1 MAGFL
6 TNSGL
11 AKLAVATPLAPMTVK
26 YMAFDAG
33 QGTPSATMTAL
44 FNEVYRTEIPNPTK
58 DPDNPKNLTFTGFV
72 PTTVGGWTI
81 YGIGLFDSLGVLV
94 AYLQLAEP
102 VLKSDPS
109 SALKM
114 SWEQDFIITL
124 ENAGE
129 TDLIITDSIKFRHD
143 AITHRDLPDS
153 HPISAIS
160 GLAPELEGII
170 SDRDSTRSTK
180 VITSNYTVLN
190 TDSGILEVN
199 ATSGNIVITM
209 AKSTSHI
216 AKELLIIRT
225 DSSANTVTVNPTSG
239 DTFNGEGFSY
249 SVGTVTRYEPTLFKA
264 GIDYWTGVR
273 SGATQLSNRNGLQII
288 DKGAILGQPVL
299 MSNRATTGSLGVVRI
314 GSNLSIDGN
323 GILSG
328 NAPYSLPNAT
338 TSVKGGV
345 IVGANIDVSSGTIS
359 VKDATTTDKGV
370 SQLATG
376 AEAATGTNAVKTL
389 TPSTLRSGLD
399 ATGSAPVYA
408 ARAFAAYNG
417 SIGTLEKGKNIT
429 SVTKNGVGDYT
440 FYFATAMPD
449 ANYAVLLSGC
459 RQISATAIDGH
470 RAVYART
477 TTSFSVKTQNT
488 EDMKQDHELITAV
501 VFG

>member
-33 QGTPSATMTAL
+33 QGTPSATMTVL
-44 FNEVYRTEIPNPTK
+44 FNEVYRTEIPNPVK

-124 ENAGE
+124 ANAGE

-153 HPISAIS
+153 HPMSAIA
-160 GLAPELEGII
+160 GLVPALDGIA
-170 SDRDSTRSTK
+170 SDRDSTRATK
-180 VITSNYTVLN
+180 VITANYTVLN

-199 ATSGNIVITM
+199 AASGNIVITM

-225 DSSANTVTVNPTSG
+225 DASANTVTVNPASG
-239 DTFNGEGFSY
+239 DTFNGDGFSY
-249 SVGTVTRYEPTLFKA
+249 SVGTMIRYEPTLFKA
-264 GIDYWTGVR
+264 GVNYWTGVR
-273 SGATQLSNRNGLQII
+273 SAATQLSNRTGLQII
-288 DKGAILGQPVL
+288 DKGVPIGQPVL
-299 MSNRATTGSLGVVRI
+299 MTDVDDFFVGMVAPFAMNAAPNGWLACSGQNVSRTTYAKLFAKIGTTFGTGDGTTTFTLPDMRGEFVRGFDAGRGIDAGRGFGSWQADSFKEHNHTIQMGGDQNSTV
-314 GSNLSIDGN
+314 
-323 GILSG
+323 
-328 NAPYSLPNAT
+328 NADPLNAVT
-338 TSVKGGV
+338 TS
-345 IVGANIDVSSGTIS
+345 A
-359 VKDATTTDKGV
+359 
-370 SQLATG
+370 
-376 AEAATGTNAVKTL
+376 
-389 TPSTLRSGLD
+389 
-399 ATGSAPVYA
+399 APVNSGVA
-408 ARAFAAYNG
+408 GDAQIKNNG
-417 SIGTLEKGKNIT
+417 STETRPRNI
-429 SVTKNGVGDYT
+429 
-440 FYFATAMPD
+440 A
-449 ANYAVLLSGC
+449 LLYC
-459 RQISATAIDGH
+459 IK
-470 RAVYART
+470 
-477 TTSFSVKTQNT
+477 F
-488 EDMKQDHELITAV
+488 
-501 VFG
+501 